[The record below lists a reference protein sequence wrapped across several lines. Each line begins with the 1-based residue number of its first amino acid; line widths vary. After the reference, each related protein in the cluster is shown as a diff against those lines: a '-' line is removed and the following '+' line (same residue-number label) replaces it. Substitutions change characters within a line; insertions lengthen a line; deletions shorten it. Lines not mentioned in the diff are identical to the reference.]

1 MSRSD
6 VKLRPLKRANGAEIR
21 LLVHLMAAAAR
32 LLDAHDARAGLMIDL
47 GHVAHGLPQLVDP
60 KPECFSEF
68 HGYKANLN

>member
-1 MSRSD
+1 
-6 VKLRPLKRANGAEIR
+6 
-21 LLVHLMAAAAR
+21 MAAAAR